1 MKKHEQE
8 IKTLV
13 NAVVMDGGR
22 FLFTA
27 VSGDENVKRF
37 AFTGD
42 TSDGI
47 NLIEI
52 AIQGVLQDMEAHER
66 AYIADQLLRVAI
78 EQNRAAMKKLDE
90 SRGGEQ

>member
-1 MKKHEQE
+1 MKKYEQE
-8 IKTLV
+8 IKTLA

-27 VSGDENVKRF
+27 VSGDENVKCF